1 MASPKIALPS
11 SGYQALIFD
20 LDGTIVDSMP
30 AHYKAWS
37 LALADHGA
45 PDAFPEDV
53 FYSMG
58 GLPTRA
64 IIDILNREQGLTL
77 DSDAIALSKKEH
89 FLSCLDD
96 VKFIDEVI
104 DFVRANHGKVPMAVA
119 SGGGR
124 VVVDKTLQV
133 LKITDLF
140 DAVVT
145 ANDVVNGKPA
155 PDIFLEAASRLGV
168 LPAGCVVFEDAPAGI
183 EAAKAA
189 GMEVVVVPTHIPIA

>member
-53 FYSMG
+53 FCSMG

-189 GMEVVVVPTHIPIA
+189 GMEVVVVPTHVPIA